1 MDTDEDGLI
10 WITEP
15 ALHSGS
21 IQDTKWGY
29 VWLWHCLEQGG
40 QGQQSAQERMQES
53 PCPSYMIR
61 KPDVPIYQ
69 TVFMWFTT
77 NFFL

>member
-15 ALHSGS
+15 ALRSGS
-21 IQDTKWGY
+21 IQDTEGGC

-40 QGQQSAQERMQES
+40 QGQQSAQRLGCSRVGRGGRRVLVTAIWQGS
-53 PCPSYMIR
+53 FKHQCFS
-61 KPDVPIYQ
+61 V
-69 TVFMWFTT
+69 
-77 NFFL
+77 